1 MLDPDRHL
9 KAAHDV
15 AAAEWDDDARRDL
28 YRQLYLSCLS
38 LGRWSDC
45 KIFQPFTGDEEEP
58 GHVERIF
65 WNAIKFGR
73 IDDALEGADVSG
85 LPLSEADLVWL
96 AERAA
101 ESRPI
106 DDVTRQALWLATNC
120 GRRHFGSRL
129 AVLLV
134 QTRGQ
139 QLRHV
144 EEIALGYAL
153 RAYHEDP
160 PWVLE

>member
-28 YRQLYLSCLS
+28 YRQLYHSCLG

-65 WNAIKFGR
+65 WNAIKFER
-73 IDDALEGADVSG
+73 IDDALEAASASG
-85 LPLSEADLVWL
+85 LPLSEADLAWL
-96 AERAA
+96 AGCAA
-101 ESRPI
+101 KGRPPH
-106 DDVTRQALWLATNC
+106 DVTRQALWLAGN
-120 GRRHFGSRL
+120 GEHRHFNSTL
-129 AVLLV
+129 AALLA

-139 QLRHV
+139 TLRHV

-153 RAYHEDP
+153 RAHDENP
-160 PWVLE
+160 PWEQP